1 MKLEKELVN
10 YTRLKW
16 EVHFF
21 SVEAKPV
28 NVNGLTVK
36 VKSFFLLFR
45 QTQDQQTAIR
55 NILIDI
61 FCAQDVYEEDK
72 VVFQSCQIDK
82 DEMSFTG
89 TDEQNKFVVN
99 FRIEILV
106 SYNPKDVDIISIV
119 QKINTDIANKD
130 YDKFEFVKANNIGEQ
145 SFVPGLSIK
154 T

>member
-1 MKLEKELVN
+1 
-10 YTRLKW
+10 
-16 EVHFF
+16 
-21 SVEAKPV
+21 
-28 NVNGLTVK
+28 
-36 VKSFFLLFR
+36 
-45 QTQDQQTAIR
+45 
-55 NILIDI
+55 
-61 FCAQDVYEEDK
+61 
-72 VVFQSCQIDK
+72 
-82 DEMSFTG
+82 MSFTG